1 MTYSSK
7 SNLINKLIRFMYR
20 EDYGNNYYVQVLNI
34 KKWSLFQTSV
44 SWNDFGMLYLQ
55 ITMGSNGLFGFMLC
69 LGKFGIDFDILS
81 RTYSFDYYLKT
92 KISNDFHKT
101 TISNITQYG

>member
-1 MTYSSK
+1 MMDK
-7 SNLINKLIRFMYR
+7 IINFMHK
-20 EDYGNNYYVQVLNI
+20 EDYGNDWYVQVLNI

-81 RTYSFDYYLKT
+81 RTYSFDYYLKNED
-92 KISNDFHKT
+92 I
-101 TISNITQYG
+101 

>member
-1 MTYSSK
+1 MTYSTK
-7 SNLINKLIRFMYR
+7 TTLINKLIKFMYR

-81 RTYSFDYYLKT
+81 RTYSFDYYLKNED
-92 KISNDFHKT
+92 I
-101 TISNITQYG
+101 

>member
-81 RTYSFDYYLKT
+81 RTYSFDYYLKNED
-92 KISNDFHKT
+92 I
-101 TISNITQYG
+101 

>member
-1 MTYSSK
+1 MK
-7 SNLINKLIRFMYR
+7 LINFKHR
-20 EDYGNNYYVQVLNI
+20 EDFGHEWYVQVFNV
-34 KKWSLFQTSV
+34 KGWSLLQASV

-81 RTYSFDYYLKT
+81 RTYSFDYYLKNED
-92 KISNDFHKT
+92 I
-101 TISNITQYG
+101 

>member
-1 MTYSSK
+1 MTYSTK
-7 SNLINKLIRFMYR
+7 STLINKLIKFMYR

-34 KKWSLFQTSV
+34 KKWSLFQASV

-81 RTYSFDYYLKT
+81 RTYSFDYYLKNED
-92 KISNDFHKT
+92 I
-101 TISNITQYG
+101 

>member
-1 MTYSSK
+1 MT
-7 SNLINKLIRFMYR
+7 NKLIKFMYR

-81 RTYSFDYYLKT
+81 RTYSFDYYLKNED
-92 KISNDFHKT
+92 I
-101 TISNITQYG
+101 

>member
-1 MTYSSK
+1 MTYSTK
-7 SNLINKLIRFMYR
+7 TNLINKLIRFMHK
-20 EDYGNNYYVQVLNI
+20 EDYGNDWYVQVLNI
-34 KKWSLFQTSV
+34 KKWSLFQASV

-81 RTYSFDYYLKT
+81 RTYIFDYYLKNED
-92 KISNDFHKT
+92 I
-101 TISNITQYG
+101 

>member
-1 MTYSSK
+1 
-7 SNLINKLIRFMYR
+7 
-20 EDYGNNYYVQVLNI
+20 VQVLNI

-81 RTYSFDYYLKT
+81 RTYSFDYYLKNED
-92 KISNDFHKT
+92 I
-101 TISNITQYG
+101 

>member
-7 SNLINKLIRFMYR
+7 STLINKLIKFMYR

-34 KKWSLFQTSV
+34 KKWSLFQASV
-44 SWNDFGMLYLQ
+44 SWSDFGMLYLQ
-55 ITMGSNGLFGFMLC
+55 VTMGSNGLFGFILC

-81 RTYSFDYYLKT
+81 RTYSFDYYLKNED
-92 KISNDFHKT
+92 I
-101 TISNITQYG
+101 

>member
-1 MTYSSK
+1 MTYSAK
-7 SNLINKLIRFMYR
+7 STLINKLIKFMYR

-81 RTYSFDYYLKT
+81 RTYSFDYYLKNED
-92 KISNDFHKT
+92 I
-101 TISNITQYG
+101 

>member
-1 MTYSSK
+1 M
-7 SNLINKLIRFMYR
+7 NKLIKFIHK

-81 RTYSFDYYLKT
+81 RTYSFDYYLKNED
-92 KISNDFHKT
+92 I
-101 TISNITQYG
+101 